1 LSQGKRGGS
10 CTTNKAIE
18 IATFSRRRGQQA
30 IAGGFMPVSSR
41 KQTPQANFIFQGT
54 VQKLKA
60 AAMQNVPVDDRTAV
74 VRVDQ
79 VIESPKAMAGYD
91 GQNITVRLAGRQ
103 KIKEGQQLLF
113 HAQGWIFGDGIAVQS
128 LSQEP
133 IKPTH
138 TALLSRGGDPVEHKQ
153 RRELR
158 QRFDSADVVVSGVVS
173 SVHLPADAQEMQGR
187 RGLLETGAE
196 SPRAGRVS
204 EHDPRWR
211 DAVIDVDDVHK
222 GAHTKKQI
230 VVRFPA
236 SKDVRWYKAPKF
248 QPGQQG
254 LFMLH
259 KGKADEGAAG
269 GARRGI
275 VEDAEPEVYT
285 ALHPTDYQP
294 FDQPEGIKALIE
306 AEPKNKNK

>member
-1 LSQGKRGGS
+1 
-10 CTTNKAIE
+10 
-18 IATFSRRRGQQA
+18 
-30 IAGGFMPVSSR
+30 MPVSSR

-54 VQKLKA
+54 VQKLNA
-60 AAMQNVPVDDRTAV
+60 AAMKNVPVDDRTAV

-79 VIESPKAMAGYD
+79 VVESPKAMAGYD

-103 KIKEGQQLLF
+103 KVKEGQQLLF

-133 IKPTH
+133 IKATH
-138 TALLSRGGDPVEHKQ
+138 AALLGRGGDPVEHRQ

-173 SVHLPADAQEMQGR
+173 SVHLPADSHEMHAHR
-187 RGLLETGAE
+187 ALLDAGTAP
-196 SPRAGRVS
+196 PRAGRIS

-211 DAVIDVDDVHK
+211 VAVIDIADVHK
-222 GAHTKKQI
+222 GSHAKKQI
-230 VVRFPA
+230 VVRFPS

-254 LFMLH
+254 VFMLR
-259 KGKADEGAAG
+259 KAKADKGAATT
-269 GARRGI
+269 GAHLAIAAG
-275 VEDAEPEVYT
+275 AEPEVFT
-285 ALHPTDYQP
+285 ALHPNDYQP
-294 FDQPEGIKALIE
+294 IDQPGGIKSLIE
-306 AEPKNKNK
+306 AKPQNKDE